1 MDEWEKKH
9 TEDTEGL
16 EKDIRQKFLDAI
28 LKASALVT
36 LIRAFKK
43 EKPFRFEDYPS
54 TTEKLQ
60 SLLKDLSSQI
70 ESAITVA
77 IVSEWDLANAR
88 NDALSDIVFGKRK
101 DDLPAVARSLYYAR
115 NEEARL
121 AFQKRRIDGLGLS
134 ERVWNL
140 TQQFRQEI
148 EMGIDIALR
157 DGLSASQT
165 ARRLKQYLNEP
176 DRLFRRVRDEHGVLH
191 LSKAAKA
198 YHPGQG
204 VYRSSYRNARR
215 LAATETNIAY
225 RTADY
230 LRWQQLDF
238 VVGIEIRLSNNH
250 TCNGKPFHDICDE
263 LKGRYPKDFKFTGW
277 HPLCYDEDS
286 EVYTGRGWQ
295 FFKDVLSSDRILS
308 LDTVTRN
315 LEYVGIDSF
324 VSYQYS
330 GKMVHFHNRSYSQM
344 VTPEHEVLHLS
355 KNQKSMEFRRT
366 PADKCG
372 VSQPIYRSSEWVGHE
387 TTSIRIGDMDIDFNL
402 FAEFMGYWLS
412 DGSIGHRYEID
423 IAQQDDNRYH
433 IYRCI
438 ENMGFNPRFSCGKVE
453 FNDKGFYLY
462 LLQFGRCNEKYVPD
476 IIKESTPDQIRI
488 FLNAFISCDGHIK
501 SPKPFVGNRG
511 GLCSPKE
518 GERTYYTTSVRMA
531 DDIGELI
538 LKIGRRPS
546 FRVNS
551 VGGKPMKF
559 KNGEYVINHDCIVI
573 SECRSVTATQYHK
586 DYVDYD
592 GMVYDLTLK
601 KNNTLYIRRKGKCFW
616 GSNCRC
622 YAISVLKTDEEM
634 DEDTQK
640 ILNGEKPGTESRNA
654 VKDVPDKF
662 RKWIDD
668 NKDRIARSKSLPYFM
683 RDNEKYV
690 PQVRV
695 TDEALKRA
703 QASQKFNDELM
714 KAARPTRIR
723 LTDEQKA
730 HRKELQNLAIEKYRG
745 VVIHNKFDIEVTTSG
760 VKEYLNQPHARYFD
774 KNESIVAVDSLL
786 STAKYLGIN
795 PSYNKA
801 GVRRSHIYETSIA
814 GVKSWLVVREYN
826 DGRYL
831 LYSCSDNS
839 HIAEG
844 LIKDSE

>member
-1 MDEWEKKH
+1 MDEWDKKH

-28 LKASALVT
+28 LKAAALVT
-36 LIRAFKK
+36 LIRAFRK
-43 EKPFRFEDYPS
+43 EKPFRFEDYPA
-54 TTEKLQ
+54 TTERLQ

-70 ESAITVA
+70 ESAIAAT

-88 NDALSDIVFGKRK
+88 NDALSDRVFGKRK
-101 DDLPAVARSLYYAR
+101 DDLSAAARSLYYAR

-148 EMGIDIALR
+148 ELGLDIALR

-165 ARRLKQYLNEP
+165 ARRLRQYLNEP
-176 DRLFRRVRDEHGVLH
+176 ERLFRRVRDEHGVLR
-191 LSKAAKA
+191 LSQAAKA

-277 HPLCYDEDS
+277 HPLC
-286 EVYTGRGWQ
+286 
-295 FFKDVLSSDRILS
+295 
-308 LDTVTRN
+308 
-315 LEYVGIDSF
+315 
-324 VSYQYS
+324 
-330 GKMVHFHNRSYSQM
+330 
-344 VTPEHEVLHLS
+344 
-355 KNQKSMEFRRT
+355 
-366 PADKCG
+366 
-372 VSQPIYRSSEWVGHE
+372 
-387 TTSIRIGDMDIDFNL
+387 
-402 FAEFMGYWLS
+402 
-412 DGSIGHRYEID
+412 
-423 IAQQDDNRYH
+423 
-433 IYRCI
+433 
-438 ENMGFNPRFSCGKVE
+438 
-453 FNDKGFYLY
+453 
-462 LLQFGRCNEKYVPD
+462 
-476 IIKESTPDQIRI
+476 
-488 FLNAFISCDGHIK
+488 
-501 SPKPFVGNRG
+501 
-511 GLCSPKE
+511 
-518 GERTYYTTSVRMA
+518 
-531 DDIGELI
+531 
-538 LKIGRRPS
+538 
-546 FRVNS
+546 
-551 VGGKPMKF
+551 
-559 KNGEYVINHDCIVI
+559 
-573 SECRSVTATQYHK
+573 
-586 DYVDYD
+586 
-592 GMVYDLTLK
+592 
-601 KNNTLYIRRKGKCFW
+601 
-616 GSNCRC
+616 RC
-622 YAISVLKTDEEM
+622 YAVSVLKTDEEM
-634 DEDTQK
+634 DEDTQR

-662 RKWIDD
+662 KKWIGD